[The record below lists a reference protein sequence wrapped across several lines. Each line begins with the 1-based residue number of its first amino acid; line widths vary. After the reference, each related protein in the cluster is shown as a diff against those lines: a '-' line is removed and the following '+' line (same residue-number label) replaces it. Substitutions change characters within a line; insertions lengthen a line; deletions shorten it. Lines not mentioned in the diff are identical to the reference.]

1 MTPSWLALLSPLP
14 AGAPIE
20 RKPVASAEQLAAGTA
35 GPIAGWQSVTMNL
48 SAPSV
53 GLRHVLVTIDENGR
67 ILSAGDHL
75 MLVSEPTAEG
85 IITYD
90 HHSIGGRYEDDGSF
104 RGTRW
109 TTRMERQADSEDDA
123 GPTSSTPS
131 PPTEDEIAALN
142 RIVSDI
148 LSRRVNSTSRKEEMP

>member
-1 MTPSWLALLSPLP
+1 MTPSWLTLLSPLP
-14 AGAPIE
+14 ADAPVE
-20 RKPVASAEQLAAGTA
+20 RKPVATAEQLAAGTA

-48 SAPSV
+48 SEPCV

-67 ILSAGDHL
+67 ILSAGDHV
-75 MLVSEPTAEG
+75 MLVSEPTAG
-85 IITYD
+85 AIITYD

-109 TTRMERQADSEDDA
+109 TTRMQRKADSEDDD

-131 PPTEDEIAALN
+131 SPSDDEIAALN

-148 LSRRVNSTSRKEEMP
+148 LTR